1 MPKMAPGNAP
11 IFLVEDDPA
20 HAELIMAG
28 FKSLGIKEEIRHFT
42 DGRTV
47 LAQLNR
53 DLEKTEGDSGSHL
66 PGLILLDLRLPT
78 MDGLEILGKIKTSK
92 QLNSVPVAILSTSE
106 AEEDKSEAKKL
117 GADEYYTKPWSFD
130 DLCQVLDE
138 IHTRWIG

>member
-1 MPKMAPGNAP
+1 MAPGNAP

-28 FKSLGIKEEIRHFT
+28 FKFLGIKEEIRHFA

-53 DLEKTEGDSGSHL
+53 CLEKTDGDGGFCL
-66 PGLILLDLRLPT
+66 PGLILLDLRLPI

-92 QLNSVPVAILSTSE
+92 RLNSITVAILSTSE
-106 AEEDKSEAKKL
+106 AEEDKTEAKTF
-117 GADEYYTKPWSFD
+117 GADDYYTKPWSFD
-130 DLCQVLDE
+130 DLCLVLKE